1 MKRIEMMAV
10 AKGLVIVMSFFIA
23 VLMGLM
29 IYGFYQKSQNPN
41 YKMFRSDNTPV
52 AQADAMPAS
61 DNVSGSDAT
70 QSAPVQAGPTAVQAF
85 GDIDLALPQTARVIS
100 ARAKQDRLVLV
111 IARNGEIADL
121 VIIIDLHSGKVL
133 GRVKTTP

>member
-1 MKRIEMMAV
+1 MMAV

-41 YKMFRSDNTPV
+41 YKMFRSDNTPQ
-52 AQADAMPAS
+52 AQVDAMPAS
-61 DNVSGSDAT
+61 GNDSGSDAK
-70 QSAPVQAGPTAVQAF
+70 QAAPVQAGPTAATEF

-100 ARAKQDRLVLV
+100 ARAKQDRLILV
-111 IARNGEIADL
+111 IARNGETADL
-121 VIIIDLHSGKVL
+121 VVIVDLHSGKVL

>member
-1 MKRIEMMAV
+1 MKRIEMMAM

-41 YKMFRSDNTPV
+41 YKMFRSDNTPR

-61 DNVSGSDAT
+61 DNDSDLDTKQSTPTQSGS
-70 QSAPVQAGPTAVQAF
+70 TAAQAF
-85 GDIDLALPQTARVIS
+85 GEIDLGLPQTARVIS
-100 ARAKQDRLVLV
+100 ARAKQGRLILV
-111 IARNGEIADL
+111 IARNGETADL
-121 VIIIDLHSGKVL
+121 VVIVDLHSGKVL

>member
-1 MKRIEMMAV
+1 MMAM

-41 YKMFRSDNTPV
+41 YKMFRSDNTPR

-61 DNVSGSDAT
+61 GTDLGLDANP
-70 QSAPVQAGPTAVQAF
+70 SAPVQAGPTAAPEF

-100 ARAKQDRLVLV
+100 ARTQQDRLVLV
-111 IARNGEIADL
+111 IARNGETADL
-121 VIIIDLHSGKVL
+121 VVIIDLHSGKVL